1 MAEFAGETA
10 LDDPGAGAG
19 AEDEAPQTDQDG
31 EGQAAETQGDAADQ
45 LQDRNGAGP
54 EDPNDPQY
62 KYWQGAF
69 SRTRQHDRERYGK
82 LESEHQQF
90 GEVLRNF
97 YQDDAYALQVLRQ
110 RFPQIANQITLSH
123 GTPGPAAGTTQ
134 GRGQG
139 SAVTQLLQDSLGE
152 DLAFLAPRLGPVI
165 EQVVQTM
172 VQTNLAPLEQ
182 RSQQQQA
189 LARKAAEDKVMAE
202 LDGQHPGWEARHGK
216 DMRELDAFLGG
227 DQLEHP
233 RFGNRYQLLHKLVN
247 PDINRVD
254 AVRSM
259 QNAGRNR
266 LSTGR
271 SGRQSAPDPTEA
283 ILKARTN
290 SDAFRLAAEA
300 AMRELGQG

>member
-1 MAEFAGETA
+1 MAEFSDETA

-19 AEDEAPQTDQDG
+19 DESQQTDLDEG
-31 EGQAAETQGDAADQ
+31 GQAGASEGTQADT
-45 LQDRNGAGP
+45 LQDRDGAGP

-97 YQDDAYALQVLRQ
+97 YNDDAYALQVLRQ
-110 RFPQIANQITLSH
+110 RFPQIANQITLSN
-123 GTPGPAAGTTQ
+123 GTPGPMAGTT
-134 GRGQG
+134 RAG
-139 SAVTQLLQDSLGE
+139 SGESLATQLLQDSLGE
-152 DLAFLAPRLGPVI
+152 DLTFLAPRLGPPI
-165 EQVVQTM
+165 ERVVDAM
-172 VQTNLAPLEQ
+172 VQARLAPF
-182 RSQQQQA
+182 QQQIQQREEQ
-189 LARKAAEDKVMAE
+189 ARKSTTDKLMAQ

-216 DMRELDAFLGG
+216 DMRELDAFLGS
-227 DQLEHP
+227 DQVEHP
-233 RFGNRYQLLHKLVN
+233 RFGNRYEILHRVVN

-271 SGRQSAPDPTEA
+271 SGRQSTPDPTEA
-283 ILKARTN
+283 IVKARTN
-290 SDAFRLAAEA
+290 SEAFRLAAEA
-300 AMRELGQG
+300 AMRDLGQS